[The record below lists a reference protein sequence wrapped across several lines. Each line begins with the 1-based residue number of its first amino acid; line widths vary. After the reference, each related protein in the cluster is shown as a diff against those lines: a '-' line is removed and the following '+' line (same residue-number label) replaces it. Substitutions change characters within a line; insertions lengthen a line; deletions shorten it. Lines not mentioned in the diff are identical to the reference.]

1 MSTRT
6 YTKIPRL
13 GTRPVHVYTLGPAI
27 NQRVYINIIRVV
39 YSADILLQLYAVER

>member
-27 NQRVYINIIRVV
+27 NQRVYINIRVV
-39 YSADILLQLYAVER
+39 YSADLLLQLYAVER